1 MTTSTAMTESRRP
14 VHLAVLI
21 GVSASAYAVSLAGV
35 TALQSATDTRI
46 AAERAPA
53 GHAADVLARD
63 HDELEASLDEAT
75 QAYMRAADRYAGLGP
90 RMVDMETSLATLG
103 KRVAKVTGAANALP
117 GRVSVSVSLPTIST
131 STRVVT
137 RTQTKVVHA
146 KTGASG

>member
-1 MTTSTAMTESRRP
+1 MAASMAMTEARRP

-21 GVSASAYAVSLAGV
+21 GISASAYAVSLAGV

-63 HDELEASLDEAT
+63 HDALEASLDDAN
-75 QAYMRAADRYAGLGP
+75 QAYERAAGRYTELGP
-90 RMVDMETSLATLG
+90 RMADMEASLATLG
-103 KRVAKVTGAANALP
+103 KRVSKVTGAANALP
-117 GRVSVSVSLPTIST
+117 GHVSLPTIST
-131 STRVVT
+131 SSSTRYVT

-146 KTGASG
+146 TSGASG

>member
-1 MTTSTAMTESRRP
+1 MTESRRP

-21 GVSASAYAVSLAGV
+21 GVSASAYAISLAGV

-75 QAYMRAADRYAGLGP
+75 QAYMRAADGYAGLGP

-117 GRVSVSVSLPTIST
+117 GRVRVSLPTIST

>member
-1 MTTSTAMTESRRP
+1 MATSTAMTESRRP
-14 VHLAVLI
+14 VHLAVLV
-21 GVSASAYAVSLAGV
+21 GVSASAYALSLAGV

-63 HDELEASLDEAT
+63 HDRLEASLNVAT
-75 QAYMRAADRYAGLGP
+75 QTYALAADRYAGIGP
-90 RMVDMETSLATLG
+90 RMVDMEASLEDLG
-103 KRVAKVTGAANALP
+103 KRVSKVTGAANALP
-117 GRVSVSVSLPTIST
+117 GHVSLPTIST
-131 STRVVT
+131 STRFVT